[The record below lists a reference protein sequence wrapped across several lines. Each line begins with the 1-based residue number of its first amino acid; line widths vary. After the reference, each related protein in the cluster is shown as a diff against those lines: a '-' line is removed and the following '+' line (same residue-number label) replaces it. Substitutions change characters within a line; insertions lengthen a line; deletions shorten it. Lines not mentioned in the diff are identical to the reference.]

1 MTKKFLIIDDEANI
15 RELLQACLEDL
26 GGWATMTAGSGQEG
40 LKIAQTQAIDA
51 IILDVSMPDMDGF
64 KVYDNLQANLITQS
78 IPVILLTA
86 KVLSSDRAQFATMGI
101 AGIISKPFEPTNIC
115 ENVADILGWQI
126 EY

>member
-101 AGIISKPFEPTNIC
+101 AGIISKPFDPTNIC